1 MVGGGEEHDMSSSYR
16 QRRCLRRGEGVGR
29 LSWGVRGSIA
39 AAWDV
44 SGVAMGFGST
54 TLALAKCIVLRHFP
68 ADLGCT
74 KGIRRRTIEARGAQG
89 AVGDIS
95 ALRHGLLM
103 E

>member
-1 MVGGGEEHDMSSSYR
+1 
-16 QRRCLRRGEGVGR
+16 VGR
-29 LSWGVRGSIA
+29 LGWGVRGSIA

-74 KGIRRRTIEARGAQG
+74 KGIRRQKRRDEGGGRSGMEARGAQG
-89 AVGDIS
+89 AVGDVS
-95 ALRHGLLM
+95 ALRHGLPM